1 MSVCQHETC
10 CLSFQLCWGP
20 MWKRKGERILC
31 QKGLDSCKN
40 INMIEHN
47 PNKFVFN
54 LWNVGPEAMEF
65 TYQCEITVTIENV
78 DHTERGTPTK
88 LKPDFAVIQHQFQT
102 ASISCEH
109 DAEGFPVKDVQLYRI
124 PQTGQ
129 EVMLCR
135 KGQDFCRDIDKYPH
149 NPRKFVFILL
159 NVGPEAMDFT
169 YQCAITVAVGNTD
182 YTERGTPI
190 KLQQEK
196 DSPSSNELTWILIG
210 LLALVFFYSCVIT
223 CLYVRL
229 TVTIWKN
236 SRASENSTYVEMK
249 PPNQKSQ
256 YEDIYHMQ
264 MSSA

>member
-1 MSVCQHETC
+1 M
-10 CLSFQLCWGP
+10 
-20 MWKRKGERILC
+20 LC

-40 INMIEHN
+40 IDMIEHN
-47 PNKFVFN
+47 PNKFVFI
-54 LWNVGPEAMEF
+54 LRNVGPEAMEF
-65 TYQCEITVTIENV
+65 TYQCEITVTVENV
-78 DHTERGTPTK
+78 DHTVTGTPTK
-88 LKPDFAVIQHQFQT
+88 LKPDFTVIQRQLQDVNKNQT

-109 DAEGFPVKDVQLYRI
+109 DAEGFPIQDVQLYRI
-124 PQTGQ
+124 THTGQ

-135 KGQDFCRDIDKYPH
+135 KGQDFCGNIAKYPH

-190 KLQQEK
+190 KLQQDEK

-229 TVTIWKN
+229 TVTIW
-236 SRASENSTYVEMK
+236 TLG
-249 PPNQKSQ
+249 P
-256 YEDIYHMQ
+256 
-264 MSSA
+264 

>member
-1 MSVCQHETC
+1 M
-10 CLSFQLCWGP
+10 
-20 MWKRKGERILC
+20 LC

-40 INMIEHN
+40 IRMTEHN
-47 PNKFVFN
+47 PNKFVFI
-54 LWNVGPEAMEF
+54 LRNVGPEAMEF

-78 DHTERGTPTK
+78 DYTERGTPTK
-88 LKPDFAVIQHQFQT
+88 LKPDFTVIQRQNQT

-109 DAEGFPVKDVQLYRI
+109 DAEGFPVQDVQLYGI

-135 KGQDFCRDIDKYPH
+135 KGQDFCGNIAKYPH

-159 NVGPEAMDFT
+159 NVGPEDFT
-169 YQCAITVAVGNTD
+169 YQCAITVAVGNTH

-190 KLQQEK
+190 KLQQDEK

-223 CLYVRL
+223 CHYIRL
-229 TVTIWKN
+229 TVTI
-236 SRASENSTYVEMK
+236 SVTFLL
-249 PPNQKSQ
+249 
-256 YEDIYHMQ
+256 IYLFYRCILLIYLYKFLTI
-264 MSSA
+264 